1 MHITSNDYNTKNI
14 TGYRNDEKEIFKGKT
29 EYNYLEL
36 KEKIKGLDLELTE
49 ALSEIFSS
57 DWLKSIILD
66 LFCRNKEWEVD
77 LSLELKKNLL
87 KNNKKF
93 EKKVT

>member
-1 MHITSNDYNTKNI
+1 MPQP
-14 TGYRNDEKEIFKGKT
+14 G
-29 EYNYLEL
+29 L
-36 KEKIKGLDLELTE
+36 K
-49 ALSEIFSS
+49 
-57 DWLKSIILD
+57 
-66 LFCRNKEWEVD
+66 NKEWEVD